1 MKKVICFVI
10 MIMLLFCSCS
20 PSTEDLWQEQY
31 DLGMRYLS
39 NGEYEEAILAF
50 NAAIEIEAKRY
61 EAYISL
67 ADVYI
72 ELEQY
77 DMAIKVLE
85 DAIGEIGE
93 IEVLLNALTELS
105 AKIVPDES
113 AETIK
118 EGIKINAISGTLDL
132 SNITYS
138 YLPDKTLV
146 DMDAGE
152 KVLAS
157 GGAERVGAAKSSFY
171 HKNHVT
177 GQSLRKDAVFP
188 THGEAIS
195 AMLTALLDGCI
206 FSLKDISCVGFKV
219 VHAKG
224 VTGVQYL
231 TEDVLQAMADFNSV
245 APAHNP
251 PYIAAIRQF
260 AALMPDTPL
269 IGAFETAF
277 HAQMPPEAYLYPIPL
292 ELSKQHAIRRYG
304 FHGASLE
311 YLSSWTSEAMGRQD
325 LKLVCCHLGGSG
337 SLCAVKNGISID
349 TTMGM
354 GLQCGVLQNNR
365 IGDMDPYIIF
375 HLVEECGMTLNDV
388 KTMLQTKSGLYG
400 MSGGISNDLRD
411 IEEAAVAGNTD
422 CQNAVKAYSYHIK
435 KYIGAYT
442 AAMGGLDAV
451 VFGGGIGRNSAS
463 VRALALEGLE
473 CLGVKLDMDKNAN
486 AKGGDDISAS
496 DSRVR
501 IYVVDTN
508 EEIIVARKAKCLLES
523 SLEG

>member
-1 MKKVICFVI
+1 MNILICNVGSTS
-10 MIMLLFCSCS
+10 LKYQLFK
-20 PSTEDLWQEQY
+20 
-31 DLGMRYLS
+31 M
-39 NGEYEEAILAF
+39 
-50 NAAIEIEAKRY
+50 
-61 EAYISL
+61 
-67 ADVYI
+67 
-72 ELEQY
+72 
-77 DMAIKVLE
+77 
-85 DAIGEIGE
+85 
-93 IEVLLNALTELS
+93 
-105 AKIVPDES
+105 DEF
-113 AETIK
+113 ET
-118 EGIKINAISGTLDL
+118 
-132 SNITYS
+132 
-138 YLPDKTLV
+138 
-146 DMDAGE
+146 
-152 KVLAS
+152 VLAS
-157 GGAERVGAAKSSFY
+157 GGAERVGASKSVFY
-171 HKNHVT
+171 HKNNKT
-177 GQSLRKDAVFP
+177 GESVRFDDSFP

-195 AMLTALLDGCI
+195 AMLNHLLNGCI
-206 FSLKDISCVGFKV
+206 SSMEEISCVGFKV

-260 AALMPDTPL
+260 AELMPNTPL
-269 IGAFETAF
+269 IGSFETAF

-311 YLSSWTSEAMGRQD
+311 YLSTWTAQKMGRQD

-375 HLVEECGMTLNDV
+375 HLVEECGMELQEV

-400 MSGGISNDLRD
+400 MSGFVSNDLRD
-411 IEEAAVAGNTD
+411 IQKAADAGNTD
-422 CQNAVKAYSYHIK
+422 CQNAVKAYSYGIK

-442 AAMGGLDAV
+442 AAMGGVDAI

-463 VRALALEGLE
+463 VRAQSLEGLE
-473 CLGVKLDMDKNAN
+473 CLGVKLDTNKNRN
-486 AKGGDDISAS
+486 AKGGDDISAG

-501 IYVVDTN
+501 IFVVDTN
-508 EEIIVARKAKCLLES
+508 EEIIVARKAKALLEQQ
-523 SLEG
+523 